1 MFICLKKQHLYNT
14 IFFLALA
21 VSLFSLFGG
30 GEDIPKE
37 VSALPVYDLT
47 IVIDPGHGGRDG
59 GAMGNTGVSE
69 KELNLALSEALG
81 NLFVQSGA
89 RVIYTRESDGAIV
102 DEARKEGT
110 TVKRR
115 DMAVRRDIRDNS
127 SADIFLSIHMNKFT
141 DPKYS
146 GAQTFYNGKDNRS
159 KLLAETIQ
167 SQIKELADPGNN
179 RKAKDSKNN
188 LFILNDNK
196 IPAVLI
202 ECGFLSNPEEEQKLL
217 DVQYREKLAYAIYS
231 GVLKYI
237 G

>member
-1 MFICLKKQHLYNT
+1 MFICLKKQNLYNI
-14 IFFLALA
+14 IFSLALA
-21 VSLFSLFGG
+21 VSLFSLWGG
-30 GEDIPKE
+30 GEDMSKQA
-37 VSALPVYDLT
+37 SALPVYNLT

-59 GAMGNTGVSE
+59 GAVGNAGVSE
-69 KELNLALSEALG
+69 KELNLALSKALG

-89 RVIYTRESDGAIV
+89 KVIYTRESDDAIV
-102 DEARKEGT
+102 DETKKEGT

-127 SADIFLSIHMNKFT
+127 SADIFISIHMNKFT

-146 GAQTFYNGKDNRS
+146 GAQTFYNGKDNQS

-167 SQIKELADPGNN
+167 SQIKELADPEND

-188 LFILNDNK
+188 LYILNDNK

-217 DVQYREKLAYAIYS
+217 DAQYQKKLAYAIYS
-231 GVLKYI
+231 GVLKYT